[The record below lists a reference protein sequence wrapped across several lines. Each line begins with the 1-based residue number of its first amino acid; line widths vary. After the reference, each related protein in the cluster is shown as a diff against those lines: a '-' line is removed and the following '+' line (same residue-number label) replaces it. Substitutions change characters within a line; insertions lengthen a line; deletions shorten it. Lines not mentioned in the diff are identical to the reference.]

1 MCNIFFPLF
10 TKPLHLY
17 CLCYSTASLHA
28 NKEDQIS
35 TVNWLDF
42 HPVSAQ
48 WYPGSSRGNSPPT
61 SHINAGALQY
71 FMHSAQCS
79 WSSPFFGYPAVF
91 VMLKWRVMFDQIG
104 PKVQGHD
111 RVCSSAGP
119 TADVCRC
126 FFTVVMLYFS
136 DIISIIE
143 DREHLTSLISLS
155 ETPHEIKGLAKV
167 NKDTCHIQI
176 SLCHH
181 HHSCISF

>member
-1 MCNIFFPLF
+1 MHLHSRKKRLPYDVDVCSVSLLLVSFCFSCHRSHFDFSMCVTYFFPLF

-28 NKEDQIS
+28 NKEHQKS

-71 FMHSAQCS
+71 FMHSAQCG

-91 VMLKWRVMFDQIG
+91 VMLKWRVMFDQTG

-111 RVCSSAGP
+111 RFCSSAGP
-119 TADVCRC
+119 TAEVCRC
-126 FFTVVMLYFS
+126 FL
-136 DIISIIE
+136 
-143 DREHLTSLISLS
+143 LL
-155 ETPHEIKGLAKV
+155 
-167 NKDTCHIQI
+167 
-176 SLCHH
+176 
-181 HHSCISF
+181 